1 MYKKI
6 LALDLTSGIINRV
19 KHTEIEDKIARNI
32 FFIKSILSLFLCF
45 DEIRGSSMRRKKKKK
60 KIVVKRETNCDQAL
74 KGEGRNNQVQ
84 G

>member
-32 FFIKSILSLFLCF
+32 FFIKSIPSLSF
-45 DEIRGSSMRRKKKKK
+45 SVSMKSEE
-60 KIVVKRETNCDQAL
+60 VP
-74 KGEGRNNQVQ
+74 
-84 G
+84 

>member
-32 FFIKSILSLFLCF
+32 FFIKSIPFLSF
-45 DEIRGSSMRRKKKKK
+45 SVSMKSEEVPWGEKKKKENRRKKRDKL
-60 KIVVKRETNCDQAL
+60 RPDF
-74 KGEGRNNQVQ
+74 EG
-84 G
+84 GGAK